1 MRVKLREILLLLRD
15 EFNQRQELI
24 TNISKE
30 LSKDPSIKET
40 IIELRRKN
48 NGNLEL
54 QTNINKYFNEYLN
67 TSIDSDGKLS
77 YHDCLEL
84 TINGI
89 IEYNFKNPFFFDI
102 DFHNDLLKYYIEI
115 EDYEK
120 CGLIKRLWN
129 NSF

>member
-24 TNISKE
+24 TNISKN
-30 LSKDPSIKET
+30 LKDDQSIKEN

-48 NGNLEL
+48 TGNLEL
-54 QTNINKYFNEYLN
+54 QTSINKYFNEYLN

-102 DFHNDLLKYYIEI
+102 DFHNDLLKHYIEI

-120 CGLIKRLWN
+120 CSLIKRTWN

>member
-24 TNISKE
+24 TNISKN
-30 LSKDPSIKET
+30 LKDDQSIKET

-48 NGNLEL
+48 TGNLEL
-54 QTNINKYFNEYLN
+54 QTSINKYFNEYLN

-102 DFHNDLLKYYIEI
+102 DFHNDLLKHYIEI

-120 CGLIKRLWN
+120 CSLIKRTWN

>member
-1 MRVKLREILLLLRD
+1 MRIKLKGILTLLRD

-30 LSKDPSIKET
+30 LHNDPSIKET

-48 NGNLEL
+48 SGNLEL
-54 QTNINKYFNEYLN
+54 QTNISKYFNEYLN
-67 TSIDSDGKLS
+67 TTIDSDGKLS

-89 IEYNFKNPFFFDI
+89 IEYNIKNPFFFDD
-102 DFHNDLLKYYIEI
+102 DFYNDILKYYIEQ

-120 CGLIKRLWN
+120 CSLVKRRKN
-129 NSF
+129 NTL